1 MTTEVTKTELNETE
15 VNLLLSLMSNTYS
28 VADRDEIK
36 KTLKK
41 LMENSKFQSDTYYA
55 IVDKFN
61 LYL

>member
-1 MTTEVTKTELNETE
+1 MITEVTKTELNETE

-28 VADRDEIK
+28 VADRGEIK

-41 LMENSKFQSDTYYA
+41 LMDNSKFQSDTYYA